1 MDGDELRKDGTERAD
16 DERVG
21 AQARLDGN
29 AAAGML
35 SEVFVH
41 DFTSARTT
49 CATCGAVRSVGAL
62 LVYAHGMGMVMRCP
76 GCNSV
81 VMRIAQTPGRLL
93 LDATGARLVT
103 LAAAVPVVA

>member
-1 MDGDELRKDGTERAD
+1 MDGDQTRADTERAD

-21 AQARLDGN
+21 EPARLDGN
-29 AAAGML
+29 VAAGML
-35 SEVFVH
+35 SEVFVR

-49 CATCGAVRSVGAL
+49 CATCGTARSVGAL

-76 GCNSV
+76 SCNSV
-81 VMRIAQTPGRLL
+81 VMRIARTPTRLW

-103 LAAAVPVVA
+103 MAAAAPAVA

>member
-1 MDGDELRKDGTERAD
+1 MNGDLGKDGTRRAD

-41 DFTSARTT
+41 DLTSARTT

>member
-1 MDGDELRKDGTERAD
+1 MDGELRKDGTERAD

-41 DFTSARTT
+41 DLTSARTT

-93 LDATGARLVT
+93 LDATGARLVI

>member
-1 MDGDELRKDGTERAD
+1 MNGDLGKDGTQRAD

-21 AQARLDGN
+21 APARLDGN
-29 AAAGML
+29 VAAGML

-49 CATCGAVRSVGAL
+49 CSSCGTARSVGAL
-62 LVYAHGMGMVMRCP
+62 LVYAHEMGMVMRCP
-76 GCNSV
+76 SCNSV
-81 VMRIAQTPGRLL
+81 VMRIARTPGRLL

>member
-1 MDGDELRKDGTERAD
+1 MNGDLGKDGTQRAD

-21 AQARLDGN
+21 APARLDGN
-29 AAAGML
+29 VAAGML

-49 CATCGAVRSVGAL
+49 SATCGAARSVGAL

-76 GCNSV
+76 SCNSV

-103 LAAAVPVVA
+103 LAAAAPVVA